1 MEIKVTI
8 KIKDVEIKDLT
19 LDEIK
24 ELRDVLA
31 KIVDSE
37 KGIIKEKEYVPF
49 PIYVPE
55 QPYGIEPYTHR
66 YIYWQPII
74 TTTDRQ
80 IPRQDLT
87 ISYCNS

>member
-8 KIKDVEIKDLT
+8 KIKDIEIKDLT

-24 ELRDVLA
+24 ELRDILA

-55 QPYGIEPYTHR
+55 QPYWIEPHIHR

-74 TTTDRQ
+74 TTTGTPL
-80 IPRQDLT
+80 PRQDLS